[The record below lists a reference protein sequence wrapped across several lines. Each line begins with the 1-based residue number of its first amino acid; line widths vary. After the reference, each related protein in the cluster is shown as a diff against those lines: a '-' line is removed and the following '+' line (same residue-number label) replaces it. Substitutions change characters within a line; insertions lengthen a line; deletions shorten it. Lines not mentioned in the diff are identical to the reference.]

1 MVPVSYNLRN
11 LAVRKTTTLA
21 AALGLGLVVFV
32 FASVMML
39 SNGIKKTMGRSA
51 APDVA
56 VILRKGSTAEIESQI
71 EEQSINLALND
82 KSLPPPATGP
92 RGVAEIVS
100 VILLQKVGADGMSN
114 AQVRGVGDN
123 ALEFRPTVKLVAG
136 RAARTGT
143 DEVMIGKAI
152 RGRFQGLDLEQ
163 TFELKKNRPVK
174 VVGVFEDN
182 GSSNESEIWADLNT
196 VRTAFR
202 REGSVSVIRARVEPS
217 KYDAYKASI
226 ESNRQLNM
234 QVLKESEYYDKQSE
248 GTAKFIGVMGIM
260 IAVFFSF
267 GSMLGAMITMH
278 AAVAN
283 RQHEIGTLRALG
295 FSKASI
301 LFSFLIES
309 ILLALLGGL
318 IGAAASMAMGLV
330 KFSMV
335 NFASWSEIVFSFE
348 PTPGIIIGG
357 MIFATVMG
365 LLGGFF
371 PAVRAARISP
381 IDAMRA

>member
-1 MVPVSYNLRN
+1 
-11 LAVRKTTTLA
+11 
-21 AALGLGLVVFV
+21 
-32 FASVMML
+32 
-39 SNGIKKTMGRSA
+39 
-51 APDVA
+51 
-56 VILRKGSTAEIESQI
+56 
-71 EEQSINLALND
+71 
-82 KSLPPPATGP
+82 
-92 RGVAEIVS
+92 
-100 VILLQKVGADGMSN
+100 
-114 AQVRGVGDN
+114 
-123 ALEFRPTVKLVAG
+123 
-136 RAARTGT
+136 
-143 DEVMIGKAI
+143 
-152 RGRFQGLDLEQ
+152 
-163 TFELKKNRPVK
+163 
-174 VVGVFEDN
+174 
-182 GSSNESEIWADLNT
+182 
-196 VRTAFR
+196 
-202 REGSVSVIRARVEPS
+202 
-217 KYDAYKASI
+217 
-226 ESNRQLNM
+226 
-234 QVLKESEYYDKQSE
+234 
-248 GTAKFIGVMGIM
+248 
-260 IAVFFSF
+260 
-267 GSMLGAMITMH
+267 MITMH